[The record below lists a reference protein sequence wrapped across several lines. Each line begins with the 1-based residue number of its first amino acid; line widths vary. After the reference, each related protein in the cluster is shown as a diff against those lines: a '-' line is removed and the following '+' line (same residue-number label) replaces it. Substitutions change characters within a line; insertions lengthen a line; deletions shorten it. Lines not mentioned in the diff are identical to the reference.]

1 MPSRTTSSWEPE
13 CSVPQTWFF
22 FGLWLGC
29 NISFLV
35 FLGIIPFNPSGIADT
50 DASAMVL
57 RNGEG
62 WEWHEISPGS
72 PTTALPACVS
82 SALQKKLQC
91 EVLGGV
97 LGLKAQ
103 AGAGLPAAELHPGES
118 FSHGIHAA
126 GAL

>member
-1 MPSRTTSSWEPE
+1 
-13 CSVPQTWFF
+13 
-22 FGLWLGC
+22 
-29 NISFLV
+29 
-35 FLGIIPFNPSGIADT
+35 
-50 DASAMVL
+50 MVL
-57 RNGEG
+57 QNGEG

-72 PTTALPACVS
+72 PTAALAACVGAAPRA
-82 SALQKKLQC
+82 ALQKKLQC